1 MSGKHLWKL
10 IATIVI
16 VAISLSYL
24 VPWEDQDFGEYLR
37 TASESEE
44 FHQILDRSQA
54 LTRTDD
60 QVVSVYMALKKISND
75 ERTDLSQYFPQISL
89 EPSLRN
95 IEKRNGILLNALLK
109 DSKANLRKGPC
120 RWCGDDASS
129 RPGRFGGHRK
139 D

>member
-60 QVVSVYMALKKISND
+60 QL
-75 ERTDLSQYFPQISL
+75 
-89 EPSLRN
+89 
-95 IEKRNGILLNALLK
+95 G
-109 DSKANLRKGPC
+109 
-120 RWCGDDASS
+120 
-129 RPGRFGGHRK
+129 
-139 D
+139 